1 MSAALGSQPLLRRAR
16 TLAEHHTIADSKRAF
31 HQALPHVIAPLYRRI
46 ADELLVELHLLSH
59 QVAFQP
65 NALFAVGLNTVFTR
79 FTEGYRPEAHTAGLL
94 SALCSSNGFDAAQL
108 KDQSDRCLKEA
119 AGQSGDA
126 FAAWIKGH
134 ALKHNS
140 HYSRLM
146 GVGLLAL
153 LEASEASN
161 AAEDP
166 ADRRGHAVKLAA
178 DLGLPADRVDK
189 DLTVFSSNSERMEQA
204 VELMKE
210 TLAAERRKKEK
221 RLSEAAQ
228 GSDS

>member
-1 MSAALGSQPLLRRAR
+1 M
-16 TLAEHHTIADSKRAF
+16 AEHHTIADSKRAF
-31 HQALPHVIAPLYRRI
+31 HQAFPHVIAPLYRRI

-59 QVAFQP
+59 QVAFKP

-108 KDQSDRCLKEA
+108 KEQSDRCLKEA
-119 AGQSGDA
+119 ADHSRDA
-126 FAAWIKGH
+126 FSGWIKGH
-134 ALKHNS
+134 ALEHNA

-146 GVGLLAL
+146 GVGLFAL
-153 LEASEASN
+153 LEAAGSSDGAQ
-161 AAEDP
+161 DP
-166 ADRRGHAVKLAA
+166 AERRGHAVELAA

-189 DLTVFSSNSERMEQA
+189 DLTLFSSNSERMEQA

-221 RLSEAAQ
+221 RLAETAQ